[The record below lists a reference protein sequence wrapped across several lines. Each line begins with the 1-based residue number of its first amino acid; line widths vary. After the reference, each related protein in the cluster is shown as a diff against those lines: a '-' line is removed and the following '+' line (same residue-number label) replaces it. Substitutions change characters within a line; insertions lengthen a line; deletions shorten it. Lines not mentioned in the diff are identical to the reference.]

1 MTVNTSSIAHYQAS
15 SIRRFAKVMPV
26 AVTLLVWLF
35 AASLETGFIAFVN
48 AGIQPVGQT
57 LGTA

>member
-1 MTVNTSSIAHYQAS
+1 MTSNIHSVSQNQAS
-15 SIRRFAKVMPV
+15 FARSLHKMVPL
-26 AVTLLVWLF
+26 AVTVLVWLF
-35 AASLETGFIAFVN
+35 AASLETGFVAFVN